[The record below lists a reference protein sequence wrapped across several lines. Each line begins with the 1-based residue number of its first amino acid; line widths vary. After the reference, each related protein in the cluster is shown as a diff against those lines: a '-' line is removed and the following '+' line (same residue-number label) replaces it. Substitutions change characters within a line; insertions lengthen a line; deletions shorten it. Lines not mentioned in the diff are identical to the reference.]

1 MAATWSLRQ
10 LFATGSKD
18 NMQESDIEAAGEMLK
33 VGDFRID
40 TRRHRATLLGEPLE
54 LTGEESDVLI
64 FLATNP
70 QRVVTPQTTL
80 ATHWTGARTNQTQ
93 FLRVLLSL
101 RKKLETVA
109 MGQQYLRTE
118 PWVIYRF
125 LCGIAAYL
133 YELFMHF
140 LDKFYTI

>member
-10 LFATGSKD
+10 LFATARKED
-18 NMQESDIEAAGEMLK
+18 AQESETESTAEVLE

-40 TRRHRATLLGEPLE
+40 TCRHTATLQGEPLK
-54 LTGEESDVLI
+54 LTGEEFDVLV
-64 FLATNP
+64 FLTANP

-80 ATHWTGARTNQTQ
+80 ATHWTGARTHQTQ

-101 RKKLETVA
+101 RKKLENA
-109 MGQQYLRTE
+109 AAGHQYLRTE

-125 LCGIAAYL
+125 DPAPS
-133 YELFMHF
+133 
-140 LDKFYTI
+140 TTR

>member
-1 MAATWSLRQ
+1 MATTWSLRQ
-10 LFATGSKD
+10 LFATASKD
-18 NMQESDIEAAGEMLK
+18 KAQESDIETSGEMLE

-54 LTGEESDVLI
+54 LTSEEFDVLV
-64 FLATNP
+64 FLTTNP

-80 ATHWTGARTNQTQ
+80 ATHWTGARTHQAQ

-101 RKKLETVA
+101 QKKLETA
-109 MGQQYLRTE
+109 ATGKQYLRTE

-125 LCGIAAYL
+125 DPASSA
-133 YELFMHF
+133 
-140 LDKFYTI
+140 K

>member
-10 LFATGSKD
+10 RFATGGKE
-18 NMQESDIEAAGEMLK
+18 NAPESETGSIGEVLE

-40 TRRHRATLLGEPLE
+40 TRRHTTTLRGEPLE
-54 LTGEESDVLI
+54 LTGEEFDVLV
-64 FLATNP
+64 FLTTNP

-80 ATHWTGARTNQTQ
+80 ATHWSGARTYQTQ

-101 RKKLETVA
+101 RKKLEAAET
-109 MGQQYLRTE
+109 GQQYLRTE

-125 LCGIAAYL
+125 DPLSSPAR
-133 YELFMHF
+133 
-140 LDKFYTI
+140 